1 MNLRAMILHGSAGRI
16 CHLENVK
23 SFFSYLQQCP
33 IIIKMFTINAYFSQI
48 RSQLKR
54 IRSQITS
61 NLYVSNWK
69 SSYGV
74 NDVMLVIRQSRQ

>member
-1 MNLRAMILHGSAGRI
+1 MNLRAMLLQGSAGRI

-23 SFFSYLQQCP
+23 SYFSYLQQCTK
-33 IIIKMFTINAYFSQI
+33 IIKMLTFKAYFSQI

-54 IRSQITS
+54 IRSQIMS

-69 SSYGV
+69 SSYDL
-74 NDVMLVIRQSRQ
+74 NDVMVVMCQSRE

>member
-1 MNLRAMILHGSAGRI
+1 MNLRAMILRGAAGRI

-23 SFFSYLQQCP
+23 SYISYLQQCAK
-33 IIIKMFTINAYFSQI
+33 IIKMLTFKAYFSQI
-48 RSQLKR
+48 RSQLKS

-69 SSYGV
+69 SSY
-74 NDVMLVIRQSRQ
+74 DIMLFMCQSRQ